1 MTLEYRG
8 NRSCVDGGRMAAFCF
23 DTEKEEARLE
33 KIIAELKKN
42 DYWKRKGF
50 DWFDTCVVMFVI
62 DKDDFNDL
70 MAEYKKSKNILNNF
84 IT

>member
-8 NRSCVDGGRMAAFCF
+8 NRSCVDGGRMAVFCF
-23 DTEKEEARLE
+23 GTEKEERRLE

-50 DWFDTCVVMFVI
+50 GWFDTCAVTSVI

-70 MAEYKKSKNILNNF
+70 MAEYKKIKKYIK
-84 IT
+84 